1 MSPVDTTHALVLIAI
16 IPTSLVLAVR
26 FFAERT
32 ARRIVAVDAVLVAVA
47 AWVLWNAGSRAKT
60 VYDLLGYAAILAATL
75 LTLVVRWLRA
85 RNATGSN
92 RSEGP

>member
-1 MSPVDTTHALVLIAI
+1 MSPVDTTHALVLIGI

-32 ARRIVAVDAVLVAVA
+32 ARRTVAADAVLVAVS
-47 AWVLWNAGSRAKT
+47 AWVLWNAGYRAKT
-60 VYDLLGYAAILAATL
+60 VYDLLGYSALLAATV
-75 LTLVVRWLRA
+75 LTVVVRWLRA

>member
-16 IPTSLVLAVR
+16 IPTSLVLTVR

-32 ARRIVAVDAVLVAVA
+32 ARRIVAADALLVAAA
-47 AWVLWNAGSRAKT
+47 AWVLWNAGFRAKT
-60 VYDLLGYAAILAATL
+60 VYDLLGCAAILAATL
-75 LTLVVRWLRA
+75 LTVVVRWLRA